1 MKSICV
7 FAGSRFGED
16 EQYRKKAEQLGR
28 TLASQGYRIIYGGS
42 KFGLMGAMADAA
54 LAEGGEVIGVMPSG
68 LMNGEMVHPGL
79 TRFIEVK
86 DMHARKA
93 KMGEL
98 ADGFI
103 ALPGGFGTLEE
114 LFEVLCW
121 LQIGI
126 HQKPVGVLNVNG
138 YYDPLVG
145 LVESCIAAGFVN
157 QGHLSLI
164 NIATESE
171 ELISLMESF
180 VPNISEKKWKQGES
194 F

>member
-16 EQYRKKAEQLGR
+16 EQYRKKAEQLGG
-28 TLASQGYRIIYGGS
+28 TLAKQGYRIIYGGS

-54 LAEGGEVIGVMPSG
+54 LSAGGEVIGVMPTG
-68 LMNGEMVHPGL
+68 LMNGELAHPGL
-79 TRFIEVK
+79 TQFLEVE
-86 DMHARKA
+86 DMHTRKA
-93 KMGEL
+93 KMGEM

-126 HQKPVGVLNVNG
+126 HQKPVGVLNING
-138 YYDPLVG
+138 YYDPLIG

-164 NIATESE
+164 NISAEPS
-171 ELISLMESF
+171 ELISLMEHF
-180 VPNISEKKWKQGES
+180 VPNVAEKKWKQGV
-194 F
+194 